1 MREDHMT
8 DIRWES
14 YPLVAGDQTARTWLQ
29 IQANLQLRPH
39 TIDAYGRS
47 LNDYLDFCVRH
58 QVKPETITRE
68 HFSLYVQDLSSRP
81 NPKGAA
87 RLTSG
92 TGRGLSN
99 ATMQQRVTVVRLY
112 QDYLVEQQMR
122 ADSPVRRGSYGA
134 GTGFGGARQ
143 RGDIPIY
150 RTLPW
155 IPSDEQWQTLLTML
169 KQEPVRNQVMLLLA
183 YDGALRREELV
194 TLELSDFD
202 FAYRQIRIR
211 ALHAKNGVERIVG
224 YGKHVTSPL
233 LHAYLHRRRALL
245 ISDGPL
251 FLSESHRHFAG
262 PLSSVMWSKFVA
274 GLASRAGLP
283 RFTTHTPRH
292 LRLTHMARAHMDLH
306 QIATYAGHRS
316 LSTTMQYIH
325 LTGGELTAAVSRSLE
340 GFERWI
346 ELILGAE
353 HQ

>member
-1 MREDHMT
+1 MT

-81 NPKGAA
+81 NPKEAA

-143 RGDIPIY
+143 RGDIPLY

-155 IPSDEQWQTLLTML
+155 ISIGRAMADVAHHAQAGARTQSGHA
-169 KQEPVRNQVMLLLA
+169 LA
-183 YDGALRREELV
+183 RLR
-194 TLELSDFD
+194 
-202 FAYRQIRIR
+202 
-211 ALHAKNGVERIVG
+211 
-224 YGKHVTSPL
+224 
-233 LHAYLHRRRALL
+233 
-245 ISDGPL
+245 
-251 FLSESHRHFAG
+251 
-262 PLSSVMWSKFVA
+262 W
-274 GLASRAGLP
+274 GL
-283 RFTTHTPRH
+283 TPRGT
-292 LRLTHMARAHMDLH
+292 RDT
-306 QIATYAGHRS
+306 
-316 LSTTMQYIH
+316 
-325 LTGGELTAAVSRSLE
+325 
-340 GFERWI
+340 
-346 ELILGAE
+346 
-353 HQ
+353 